1 MKTKIYLASPFFNDE
16 EIKVY
21 DEVIKLLRMEKN
33 VDVFVPREHEIPG
46 AWDMS
51 NRSWAEAVFA
61 VDLVALQQADIVVVL
76 NFGMYSDSG
85 TAWECGYAYGTG
97 KKVVNVLCGTKDDEY
112 SLMMVNG
119 TTATVTLNELRYIH
133 LKYCIEF
140 EKDANGKI
148 MQK

>member
-21 DEVIKLLRMEKN
+21 DEVIKLLRLEKN

-46 AWDMS
+46 GWDME
-51 NRSWAEAVFA
+51 NHRWAEAVFA

-97 KKVVNVLCGTKDDEY
+97 KRVLNILCGEYEGDY
-112 SLMMVNG
+112 SLMMTNG
-119 TTATVTLNELRYIH
+119 TTACVPLNALREFSVELCF
-133 LKYCIEF
+133 LL
-140 EKDANGKI
+140 EKEHNEKI